1 NTKKVY
7 TTERYISQYDKLNRS
22 ALNKNICVEKNNNF
36 QFFNGKTFSKER
48 IGVVPDG
55 ENAYYYRPDIT
66 NTGVATTSIFSQEL
80 VFGFLSNQENWTIT
94 GVEEYLGR
102 QVVVLSGKVTDD
114 YYSSKLNVKT
124 FEMRVDINT
133 GILLDLKAYSPKGDL
148 SQYVTTKNII
158 IDSFSSDLKSFLDNS
173 INSKGS
179 EYSLRVAIC

>member
-1 NTKKVY
+1 M
-7 TTERYISQYDKLNRS
+7 
-22 ALNKNICVEKNNNF
+22 
-36 QFFNGKTFSKER
+36 
-48 IGVVPDG
+48 
-55 ENAYYYRPDIT
+55 
-66 NTGVATTSIFSQEL
+66 
-80 VFGFLSNQENWTIT
+80 
-94 GVEEYLGR
+94 
-102 QVVVLSGKVTDD
+102 LSGKVTDD